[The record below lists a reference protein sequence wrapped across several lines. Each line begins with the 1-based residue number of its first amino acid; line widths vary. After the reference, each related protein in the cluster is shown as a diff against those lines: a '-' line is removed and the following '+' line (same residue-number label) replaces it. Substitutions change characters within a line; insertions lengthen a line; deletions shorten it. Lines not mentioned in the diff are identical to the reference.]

1 MGPDMK
7 SVEVVMHSITSVL
20 YAREAKHDT
29 TQTMESLKN
38 ATKLKE
44 SSQTRKEKSMKTLRK
59 SRKKITEKSRKKKGR
74 LVNQMYFLPSQW
86 LRQRTQGVLS
96 KMLKTL
102 SCSMCPKVCRNR
114 IGLEIHL
121 HEDHPQYLIATPKTC
136 KKGTNLKEVQPVH
149 DTITIDSDSSFVD
162 IEDLLPS
169 LENESFYADND
180 EILHSADSDDIDAL
194 LRSSESEEIDDLL
207 RSSDI
212 GELL

>member
-20 YAREAKHDT
+20 YARESKHDT
-29 TQTMESLKN
+29 TQTMELLKN

-44 SSQTRKEKSMKTLRK
+44 SSQT
-59 SRKKITEKSRKKKGR
+59 RKKITEKSRKKKGR
-74 LVNQMYFLPSQW
+74 LVNQMYFLPSHW
-86 LRQRTQGVLS
+86 LRQRTQGVLA

-114 IGLEIHL
+114 IGLEIHR
-121 HEDHPQYLIATPKTC
+121 HEDHPQYLIAIPKTG

-169 LENESFYADND
+169 SENESFYADND
-180 EILHSADSDDIDAL
+180 DILQSFC
-194 LRSSESEEIDDLL
+194 RQ
-207 RSSDI
+207 
-212 GELL
+212 